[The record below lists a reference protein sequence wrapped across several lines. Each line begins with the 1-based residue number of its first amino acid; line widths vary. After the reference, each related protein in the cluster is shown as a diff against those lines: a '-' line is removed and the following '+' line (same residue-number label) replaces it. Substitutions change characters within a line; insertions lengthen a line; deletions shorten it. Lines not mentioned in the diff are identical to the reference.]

1 MDKLIRIT
9 RNITFDDLKSKR
21 KSPIDVYEEQMHSW
35 LFRPLKQLA
44 DDKNETFENGYAMFG
59 LELLFFEPHGK
70 YLSGDTI
77 TSNGKCF
84 RFGFDPF
91 LEFLKQNA
99 LIDCVTLGKLKSIN
113 FYRTSRCGIFH
124 DMTIK
129 SGLLI
134 DSIHMGGVKVFYDSP
149 INNGILVSP
158 WNFLDAQ
165 EKYFEHYIKELRANI
180 TSEKYK
186 NFEATFRT
194 LFQY

>member
-9 RNITFDDLKSKR
+9 KNITFNDLRTGR
-21 KSPIDVYEEQMHSW
+21 KSPIDVYAEQIDSW
-35 LFRPLKQLA
+35 LFRPLRQLSEDKQT
-44 DDKNETFENGYAMFG
+44 TFENGYAMFG
-59 LELLFFEPHGK
+59 IELLFFEPHGK
-70 YLSGDTI
+70 YLSGNTI
-77 TSNGKCF
+77 TASGKCF

-91 LEFLKQNA
+91 LKFLKQNS
-99 LIDCVTLGKLKSIN
+99 LIDKKTLGKIRSKN
-113 FYRTSRCGIFH
+113 FYEISRCGIFH

-134 DSIHMGGVKVFYDSP
+134 DSIHMGGAKVFYESP

-165 EKYFEHYIKELRANI
+165 KKYFDSYIQELRKD
-180 TSEKYK
+180 TTTDKYK
-186 NFEATFRT
+186 KFETTFKT